1 MPTAACGINCDV
13 CKLRL
18 MEICSSCGPGTSR
31 QAINKIEAQKRI
43 FGHPCPILAC
53 AQLNRIQYC
62 MRDCQSFPCE
72 VFASGP
78 YPFSESYLSM
88 QKRRRNQSPAERSPK
103 GDLIEVPSE
112 YWEDLRNSDMSE
124 LCQRSLVVP
133 HPPEGVLIR
142 HLNDDLLVDMKNACL
157 WRLDQGEHE
166 KIDYA
171 LLELV
176 VLVYLLNATFDVMS
190 REMIGVNDLKD
201 AHFFQGPHLLK
212 TLPLIERYGS
222 DLEGFK
228 TAARNLGGEPLE
240 LADSAYKFSPLPKV
254 PLYYLLWEGDEEF
267 QPRLSI
273 LFDRSIEK
281 HLSADAIWGLV
292 NLVSGRLLKGA

>member
-18 MEICSSCGPGTSR
+18 MEICSSCGPGTSQ

-53 AQLNRIQYC
+53 AQLNRIRYC

-72 VFASGP
+72 VFVSGP
-78 YPFSESYLSM
+78 YPFSEGYLNM
-88 QKRRRNQSPAERSPK
+88 QKRRRNQSPPERSPK
-103 GDLIEVPSE
+103 GDQIEVPYE
-112 YWEDLRNSDMSE
+112 YWEHLRNLDMAE
-124 LCQRSLVVP
+124 LCERSLVVP

-142 HLNDDLLVDMKNACL
+142 HLNDDLLVDMNNACL
-157 WRLDQGEHE
+157 WRVDQGERE
-166 KIDYA
+166 KIKHA

-176 VLVYLLNATFDVMS
+176 VLVYLLNATFDVIR

-201 AHFFQGPHLLK
+201 AHFFQGPHVLK
-212 TLPLIERYGS
+212 IAPLVERYGN

-228 TAARNLGGEPLE
+228 VAAKHLGGEPLD

-254 PLYYLLWEGDEEF
+254 PLYYLVWEGDEEF